1 MTANA
6 DANLVGK
13 EINVKQRKTVLARI
27 KEFPKGRYQ
36 MMIANAIANMA
47 GKEINVKQ
55 REIVFV

>member
-1 MTANA
+1 
-6 DANLVGK
+6 
-13 EINVKQRKTVLARI
+13 
-27 KEFPKGRYQ
+27 